1 MEVSS
6 SSLPLS
12 LLGSMYLSRYLCVS
26 ILLHTI
32 TVILLHTITVIC
44 DPLPCWDLCISL
56 VSLMPLFRVSVYMF
70 TTLYPHHFVRKNFAK
85 TRIHTIHTN
94 IHTIYHTFM
103 CTLYI
108 HLVCVSTMLFVNTWQ
123 NHIYTHCIHKYTHY
137 TVYTYVQIMHIMCGL
152 YLEP

>member
-32 TVILLHTITVIC
+32 TVILLYTITVIC

-94 IHTIYHTFM
+94 IHTIYT
-103 CTLYI
+103 
-108 HLVCVSTMLFVNTWQ
+108 
-123 NHIYTHCIHKYTHY
+123 HIYVHIIYTSCLCIHHALRKYLAKS
-137 TVYTYVQIMHIMCGL
+137 HIHTL
-152 YLEP
+152 HT